1 MILWEHAL
9 STYSSMT
16 GNTGRQKPGIKSI
29 TYFVVIGVIL
39 GCCILFAGCTST
51 DTTAKQVVKPN
62 DTVKVYYTLLVNGTV
77 FETTPQDKPL
87 NVTLGQGKMLKAFES
102 GIVGMAVGE
111 NKTITIPAAQAY
123 GLYNPNLT
131 GVLNYTDATK
141 ALQELNSAGNL
152 GRTTLPDGQVVYF
165 YRGTNNSTHYL
176 RFMNV
181 SDTQVRVDENMPLAG
196 KDLTFDVKL
205 VEIVKSS

>member
-1 MILWEHAL
+1 MNLLQYAL

-16 GNTGRQKPGIKSI
+16 GNRGRQKTGKSI
-29 TYFVVIGVIL
+29 AYFAVIIL
-39 GCCILFAGCTST
+39 ILWCSVLFAGCTST

-62 DTVKVYYTLLVNGTV
+62 DTVRVYYTLWVNGTI
-77 FETTPQDKPL
+77 FETSPLDKPL
-87 NVTLGQGKMLKAFES
+87 NVTIGQGKILKALES

-123 GLYNPNLT
+123 GLYNQSLI
-131 GVLNYTDATK
+131 GVLNYTDVQNG
-141 ALQELNSAGNL
+141 LQTLNGEGNL
-152 GRTTLPDGQVVYF
+152 VKMTLPDGQVVYI
-165 YRGTNNSTHYL
+165 YRGTNNTTRYL

-196 KDLTFDVKL
+196 KDLTFDIKL
-205 VEIVKSS
+205 IEIVKSS